1 MIINEDSLEYFFSE
15 DVIENSFFLKLVAEK
30 KYNTFNQCLSD
41 WVDSSKFLLQVNLLP
56 YFELKRGLIWIGERH
71 GDQA

>member
-1 MIINEDSLEYFFSE
+1 MIINEDSLEYLFSE

-41 WVDSSKFLLQVNLLP
+41 WVDSSKFLLQVNLLT
-56 YFELKRGLIWIGERH
+56 YFELKWGLILIGERH